1 VSLKSELEL
10 KIIEYESLL
19 KSQER
24 SRTIL
29 KEENESMGMQL
40 NQIRPELDKL
50 QIDCVVLGNQSK
62 TYSHSRIFTMFID

>member
-1 VSLKSELEL
+1 MHYLNRYLDAASQKSELEL

-29 KEENESMGMQL
+29 KEDNESMSVQL

-62 TYSHSRIFTMFID
+62 PYK